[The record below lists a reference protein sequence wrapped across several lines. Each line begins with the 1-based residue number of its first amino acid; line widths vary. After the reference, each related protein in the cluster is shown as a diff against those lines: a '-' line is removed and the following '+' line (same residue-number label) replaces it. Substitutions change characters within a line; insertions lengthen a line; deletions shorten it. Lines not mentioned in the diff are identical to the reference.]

1 MNVFVD
7 YGYSK
12 KSFVLSSEQDFHS
25 LLPGNCKGSLYF
37 NGSKLEQG
45 TLLLNNVILNFL
57 PTISGGSEIF
67 IRTLTGKQIT
77 IDVQES
83 DTISDVRKKISEKDT
98 SAQTFK
104 LYYAGKALEEGKTVK
119 DYDISAESVLM
130 MVVGAP

>member
-12 KSFVLSSEQDFHS
+12 KSFALSSEQDFHS
-25 LLPGNCKGSLYF
+25 LIAGNCQGSFYC
-37 NGSKLEQG
+37 NGSKLEEG
-45 TLLLNNVILNFL
+45 TLVLNGAIIHYL

-77 IDVQES
+77 IDVQET

-98 SAQTFK
+98 SAQNFK
-104 LYYAGKALEEGKTVK
+104 LYYAGKALEEGKSVK